1 MIWRTL
7 KYLADENI
15 DPEVIDFFVKDG
27 YDFRNV
33 FQEQLQSTDDKAI
46 IQKAKTLDRIII
58 THDTDFGHIIF
69 TERVPFTGIIY
80 LQPGHIEA
88 RFTIQTLQ
96 QLFNSDIELVQP
108 FIVVT
113 EHKGI
118 EIKIR
123 VRNSILLK

>member
-7 KYLADENI
+7 KYLSDENI
-15 DPEVIDFFVKDG
+15 DPEVIDFFIKDR

-46 IQKAKTLDRIII
+46 LQKAKTLDRIII

-88 RFTIQTLQ
+88 RFTIQSLQ
-96 QLFNSDIELVQP
+96 QLFNSDIELLQP

-113 EHKGI
+113 EHKPS

-123 VRNSILLK
+123 VRNSIILK

>member
-15 DPEVIDFFVKDG
+15 DPEVITFFTNDG
-27 YDFRNV
+27 YDFRDV
-33 FQEQLQSTDDKAI
+33 FQEQLQATDDKAI
-46 IQKAKTLDRIII
+46 IQKSNTLDRIII

-69 TERVPFTGIIY
+69 TERISFTGIIY

-88 RFTIQTLQ
+88 PFTIQSLR
-96 QLFNSDIELVQP
+96 QLFNSEIELIQP
-108 FIVVT
+108 FIVVA
-113 EHKGI
+113 EHKRN

-123 VRNSILLK
+123 IRNSVLLK

>member
-33 FQEQLQSTDDKAI
+33 FQEQLQSTDDRAI
-46 IQKAKTLDRIII
+46 IQKAKALDRIII

-80 LQPGHIEA
+80 LQPGHIESQ
-88 RFTIQTLQ
+88 FTIQSLQ
-96 QLFNSDIELVQP
+96 QLFGSDIELIQP
-108 FIVVT
+108 FIVVA
-113 EHKGI
+113 EHKRN